1 MGNLVSWHPGKE
13 PLKRQVFPIDLNLGL
28 CFKLDFS
35 HHLEKKIKEKYE
47 FLAILWQIEIFRK
60 KILNCHFCLIYHNFM
75 IFHSLYKIKLY
86 EKKKKS
92 IKI

>member
-1 MGNLVSWHPGKE
+1 MGLDSTMGNLVSWHPGKE

-35 HHLEKKIKEKYE
+35 HHLEKKNFKKYE

-60 KILNCHFCLIYHNFM
+60 K
-75 IFHSLYKIKLY
+75 S
-86 EKKKKS
+86 
-92 IKI
+92 

>member
-13 PLKRQVFPIDLNLGL
+13 PLKRQVFLIDLNLGL

-47 FLAILWQIEIFRK
+47 FLAILWQIEIF
-60 KILNCHFCLIYHNFM
+60 
-75 IFHSLYKIKLY
+75 
-86 EKKKKS
+86 
-92 IKI
+92 